1 MAVGNFPF
9 PYAEDFSSTRAG
21 FEEENRRFIKPLY
34 HPLSSQLSSVPS
46 QVQYGYN
53 TQNTADFWGNSSSS
67 SDSPPVP
74 VNEEEESEGSR
85 RSYDKWTEPQ
95 EGFLID
101 LWGEYNNGLE
111 SAQSRRY
118 WIKILER
125 LNNKFRSSWSLNQ
138 IQRKIRYFKEQF
150 KKVKDWNRKQT
161 GGNRKSCPYFDKI
174 NEIIGKKDSVT
185 FKHVVSAGNPSP
197 TPPQEDQEQQS
208 EKRDKEKGDGDDE
221 AIKAKGK
228 VAKQTRRERKLKRSP
243 KPSLDDSFNE
253 EEETKRAKKFE
264 KTMENLE
271 NQGAKM
277 VDTTQ
282 SIVTSM
288 EAAQTQQ
295 VQFMG
300 EFMKLFA
307 GMTKQIQNKD

>member
-1 MAVGNFPF
+1 MGGYSVVSEIVRRVVSHVKEVGRPDNLAFDDTKWVRTPRELS
-9 PYAEDFSSTRAG
+9 EDEVFNMTRAWDK
-21 FEEENRRFIKPLY
+21 EKKSESPTRIEPMA
-34 HPLSSQLSSVPS
+34 SQIPSV
-46 QVQYGYN
+46 
-53 TQNTADFWGNSSSS
+53 
-67 SDSPPVP
+67 
-74 VNEEEESEGSR
+74 
-85 RSYDKWTEPQ
+85 
-95 EGFLID
+95 
-101 LWGEYNNGLE
+101 
-111 SAQSRRY
+111 
-118 WIKILER
+118 
-125 LNNKFRSSWSLNQ
+125 NQ

-150 KKVKDWNRKQT
+150 KKVNDWNRKQT
-161 GGNRKSCPYFDKI
+161 GGNRKSCPYFEKI

-208 EKRDKEKGDGDDE
+208 EKRDEEKGDGDDE

-228 VAKQTRRERKLKRSP
+228 AAKQTRRERKLKRSP

-277 VDTTQ
+277 VDTMQ

-307 GMTKQIQNKD
+307 GMTKQMPNKD